1 MAKKIRQIKLA
12 EEDINKN
19 SGKEISHT
27 ISKIKAHERLYTF
40 LLVIVFMVTI
50 SVSVFLGLKVDSYVL
65 YDPSYYLSSF
75 SLSGQSVTLT
85 SNNIMSDEEG
95 LRSPQKTLDF
105 SNNTNHK
112 VNYIIRFAVDEDMFE
127 KCDCKDKVVDYHMIK
142 YSLDGKTVQTF
153 TDETMIITAG
163 MIKEKS
169 DDYLNIKF
177 WIDDSIEGEAYFYGK
192 FIMEEL
198 EDMDS

>member
-12 EEDINKN
+12 KEDINKN

-27 ISKIKAHERLYTF
+27 ISKIQAHERLYTF

-50 SVSVFLGLKVDSYVL
+50 PIFVFFALKVDEYQL

-85 SNNIMSDEEG
+85 SDNIMSDEEG
-95 LRSPQKTLDF
+95 LKSPQYTLDF
-105 SNNTNHK
+105 SNNTNHS
-112 VNYIIRFAVDEDMFE
+112 VNYIIRFAEDEDMFE
-127 KCDCKDKVVDYHMIK
+127 KCECKDKVIDYHMIK
-142 YSLDGKTVQTF
+142 YSLDGKTVHQF

-163 MIKEKS
+163 MIKDKA
-169 DDYLNIKF
+169 DDYLNIRF
-177 WIDDSIEGEAYFYGK
+177 WIDDSIKDEAFYYGK
-192 FIMEEL
+192 FILEEL
-198 EDMDS
+198 EDMDA